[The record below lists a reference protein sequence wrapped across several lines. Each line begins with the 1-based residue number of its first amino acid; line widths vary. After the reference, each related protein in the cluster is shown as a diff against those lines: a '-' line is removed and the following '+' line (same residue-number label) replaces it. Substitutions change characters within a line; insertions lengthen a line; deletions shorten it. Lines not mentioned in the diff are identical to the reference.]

1 MCHFAGDWCVS
12 TNAQAACRTENEAD
26 KDGRNVYM
34 CIQETESGPDRLLN
48 LQLGTGEK

>member
-1 MCHFAGDWCVS
+1 MCHFAGDWCVC
-12 TNAQAACRTENEAD
+12 TNAQAVCRTENEAD

-34 CIQETESGPDRLLN
+34 CIQETESGADRLLN